1 MPSQMV
7 GLRRWIS
14 SSCKAEGVEVPD
26 PAQFTVMPR
35 EVAQRE

>member
-7 GLRRWIS
+7 GFRRSIS
-14 SSCKAEGVEVPD
+14 SSCRGEGVDVPA
-26 PAQFTVMPR
+26 PAQLTVMPR